1 MGQRELTNNDNI
13 KMLMLVYLFPSSI
26 KLKELL
32 LRLDKIGNL
41 NIDDYGWI

>member
-13 KMLMLVYLFPSSI
+13 KMLMLVYLFSSSI

-32 LRLDKIGNL
+32 RLDEIGNL